1 MATNKYE
8 DFCAHCRR
16 LLPPGAGTLRRGRT
30 GWLTYC
36 PAEAPDPQRS
46 GPVLES
52 RAPDRR
58 RHEPL
63 VSFVHVRL
71 DEDEQGTDGDCTSWR
86 HHPPHSGT
94 VIDDHDQPVVHTQR
108 DVATHL
114 ATWDPP
120 HIWGNLESRR
130 LILDLYEAAAD
141 GPAKDALR
149 DAVRAL
155 AMAYKDHPDFD
166 PAWLLREW

>member
-8 DFCAHCRR
+8 DYCAHCRR
-16 LLPPGAGTLRRGRT
+16 LLLPGAGTLRRGRT

-36 PAEAPDPQRS
+36 HAEAPDPRQP
-46 GPVLES
+46 GPILES
-52 RAPDRR
+52 RNPELR
-58 RHEPL
+58 RHESL
-63 VSFVHVRL
+63 VTFVHARL
-71 DEDEQGTDGDCTSWR
+71 DEDEQGTSGDGTSWR
-86 HHPPHSGT
+86 HHPPRSGT

-108 DVATHL
+108 DIATHL

-130 LILDLYEAAAD
+130 LVVDLYEAAD
-141 GPAKDALR
+141 STAKEALR

-155 AMAYKDHPDFD
+155 AMAYRDHVDFD
-166 PAWLLREW
+166 PTWLLREW